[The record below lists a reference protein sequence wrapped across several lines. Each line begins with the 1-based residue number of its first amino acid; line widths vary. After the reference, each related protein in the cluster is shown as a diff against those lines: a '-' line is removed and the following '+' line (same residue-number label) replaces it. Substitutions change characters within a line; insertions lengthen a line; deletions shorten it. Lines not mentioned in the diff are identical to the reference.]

1 MTVINVGIA
10 GLGTVAQGLLELIRR
25 NSALMQRRSG
35 VTLRV
40 VRVAS
45 RREKP
50 EVDLMGARFSTNLE
64 DLLNDADVDLILELI
79 GGEGV
84 ALDLIRKALA
94 KGTPVVTANKAVLAA
109 HGNELLSGSGR
120 QMLRFE
126 ASVAGAIPIIQ
137 SISGGLAANRLH
149 SLFGII
155 NGTCN
160 YIFGKMEA
168 EGTPFDEVLAQA
180 QALGY
185 AEADPSFDIDGI
197 DAAHKLTILL
207 ALGFTGKFELSAL
220 HIEGIRHVTLAD
232 IQFAKELGYKIKH
245 LGIIQNTDSGVE
257 ARVHP
262 ALVPT
267 TALLANVNDVMNAV
281 QINSDGA
288 GETLFSGPG
297 AGGEATASAVLS
309 DALALAQQLTA
320 GNTLTSVDAGS
331 DDSQAD
337 SIDIL
342 PMAKVVSANY
352 LRIPTVDK
360 PGVFAQVTQALSEF
374 SISIDA
380 AIQHEAAG
388 CQQPVDIVL
397 MTNEVPEQT
406 MNAALAKLQELDL
419 VASDIVR
426 LRVAP
431 GA

>member
-10 GLGTVAQGLLELIRR
+10 GLGTVAQGVLELIRR
-25 NSALMQRRSG
+25 NGALMHQRSG
-35 VTLRV
+35 VTFRV
-40 VRVAS
+40 VRLAS

-50 EVDLMGARFSTNLE
+50 EVDLMGARFSTSLE
-64 DLLNDADVDLILELI
+64 DLLNDSEIDLILELI
-79 GGEGV
+79 GGDGV

-109 HGNELLSGSGR
+109 HGNELLAGSGK
-120 QMLRFE
+120 QLLRFE

-168 EGTPFDEVLAQA
+168 EGTPFDQVLAQA

-185 AEADPSFDIDGI
+185 AEADLSFDIDGI

-207 ALGFTGKFELSAL
+207 ALGFTGHFDLSAL
-220 HIEGIRHVTLAD
+220 HIEGIQHVTLAD
-232 IQFAKELGYKIKH
+232 IGFAKELGYKIKH
-245 LGIIQNTDSGVE
+245 LGIIQNTDDGVE

-262 ALVPT
+262 ALVPMN
-267 TALLANVNDVMNAV
+267 ALLANVNDVMNAV

-309 DALALAQQLTA
+309 DALALAQQMTTGSGLVVETA
-320 GNTLTSVDAGS
+320 GADADPAESVN
-331 DDSQAD
+331 
-337 SIDIL
+337 IV

-352 LRIPTVDK
+352 LRIPTLDQ

-380 AIQHEAAG
+380 AIQHEASG
-388 CQQPVDIVL
+388 GQQPVDIVL
-397 MTNEVPEQT
+397 MTNEVAEET
-406 MNAALAKLQELDL
+406 MNAALAKLQGLDL

>member
-10 GLGTVAQGLLELIRR
+10 GLGTVAQGVLELIRR

-64 DLLNDADVDLILELI
+64 DLLNDVDVDLILELI

-309 DALALAQQLTA
+309 DALALAQQLTV

>member
-1 MTVINVGIA
+1 LTVINVGIA

>member
-10 GLGTVAQGLLELIRR
+10 GLGTVAQGVLELIRR

-388 CQQPVDIVL
+388 CEQPVDIVL

>member
-309 DALALAQQLTA
+309 DALALAQQLTV